1 MKMNRFEK
9 EITKWV
15 EQLYRER
22 TETHAGWMI
31 KKENELEHLDQST
44 EKFELEMENSA
55 KQMEKWLEK
64 RDTII
69 TRIFLKN
76 FFE

>member
-31 KKENELEHLDQST
+31 KKEKELEHLDQST

-69 TRIFLKN
+69 TRIFLKH